1 VTRTKRNWKIVEAR
15 GVGGARGRSARSG
28 ARRFG
33 QDAQR
38 RSARS
43 VARGRVLGL
52 FARRAPD
59 RISQSFELQ
68 ASHEIVMISQSWNY
82 KHSKKQLQYLK
93 VWNYKHW
100 NKYLQYLSVEIT
112 IIPSIIE
119 VINTIVAPTIKKY

>member
-1 VTRTKRNWKIVEAR
+1 
-15 GVGGARGRSARSG
+15 
-28 ARRFG
+28 
-33 QDAQR
+33 
-38 RSARS
+38 
-43 VARGRVLGL
+43 
-52 FARRAPD
+52 
-59 RISQSFELQ
+59 
-68 ASHEIVMISQSWNY
+68 MISQSWNY